1 MMSKL
6 EKKVYRILT
15 KNNIDFIQEKVFTDL
30 RNGKYR
36 FDFYIPY
43 LPSGK
48 IAIEVNGLQHY
59 KYSKFFHKNRSEFT
73 KAKERDRQK
82 IGYCLAHNIKL
93 YCIPYWDIDTIKKL
107 DDLFRDKY
115 LALTKYH
122 NDEVWRLKIL
132 EDNA

>member
-6 EKKVYRILT
+6 EKKIYRILI

-43 LPSGK
+43 LPSGRTVL
-48 IAIEVNGLQHY
+48 EVNGAQHY
-59 KYSKFFHKNRSEFT
+59 KYSPFFHKNRSEFT
-73 KAKERDRQK
+73 KAQERDRRK
-82 IGYCLAHNIKL
+82 ISYCLAHKIKL
-93 YCIPYWDIDTIKKL
+93 YCIPYWDIDTIKTL

-115 LALTKYH
+115 LARTKYH
-122 NDEVWRLKIL
+122 NDNVWRLK
-132 EDNA
+132 NSKK